1 MTGYDMIALFV
12 IGFSHLYL
20 YRQFIRYERLSL
32 WMVAGISFLFSILL
46 FFTVTLT
53 GFPEWNGILLV
64 VFLLGVGRLKGGVP
78 FVQSVYFAL
87 FSTVGLTLAKVIGLE
102 ATMQL
107 YMSSPWNLYIWT
119 PSLLHAMVT
128 VLILVSLI
136 FSRKQIARYG
146 AYATTGPV
154 YRLSYLLL
162 IAGYAVVMLLSS
174 PASLVQTIWYE
185 QAAYISY
192 AAAFVLFFLLGF
204 ILLISRQMYKDR
216 RDAEERQL
224 LDKELLAY
232 IEELEKIHDEFIS
245 FRHDYLGVLQTLDEG
260 VRLQDM
266 QLLSKVYR
274 DTVAPTSE
282 RLRLREYDLLKLSRV
297 AVPEVKSVL
306 GIQLMKAYQRDLHVL
321 VDIPTVVETIW
332 MPVTDF
338 VRILTILV
346 DNAIEEA
353 AVSDEKRL
361 ELALFAMDDTQYVIV
376 RNSSRPFAGELSML
390 YLKHESDKGKGRG
403 VGLYSLKR
411 ILERIPHA
419 SLQTDV
425 QDRQFSQ
432 QLQIK
437 RTNDRLG

>member
-1 MTGYDMIALFV
+1 MIGYDMFALFV
-12 IGFSHLYL
+12 TIFSHLYL
-20 YRQFIRYERLSL
+20 YRQFIRYDRLSL
-32 WMVAGISFLFSILL
+32 WMIGGISVLFSMLL
-46 FFTVTLT
+46 FLTVTLT

-64 VFLLGVGRLKGGVP
+64 GFLLGIGRLKGGVP
-78 FVQSVYFAL
+78 FVQSLYFAL
-87 FSTVGLTLAKVIGLE
+87 FSTVGLTLAKVVGLE
-102 ATMQL
+102 SAMQL
-107 YMSSPWNLYIWT
+107 YMWSPWNLYVWT
-119 PSLLHAMVT
+119 PSLLHVMVT
-128 VLILVSLI
+128 LLILASLF

-146 AYATTGPV
+146 EYATAGSV

-162 IAGYAVVMLLSS
+162 ITGYVVVMLLSS
-174 PASLVQTIWYE
+174 PASLVQTNWYE

-192 AAAFVLFFLLGF
+192 AAAFVLFVLLGF
-204 ILLISRQMYKDR
+204 LLLISRQMYKDR

-266 QLLSKVYR
+266 GLVSKVYQ

-297 AVPEVKSVL
+297 AVPEVKSVI

-332 MPVTDF
+332 MPVADF

-353 AVSDEKRL
+353 AVSEEKRL
-361 ELALFAMDDTQYVIV
+361 ELALFATDDTQYVII
-376 RNSSRPFAGELSML
+376 RNSSRPFSGELSTL
-390 YLKHESDKGKGRG
+390 YVKHESGKGRG
-403 VGLYSLKR
+403 RGIGLYSLKR
-411 ILERIPHA
+411 ILERLPHA
-419 SLQTDV
+419 TLQTDV
-425 QDRQFSQ
+425 QHSQFSQ

-437 RTNDRLG
+437 RTIDRLG